1 MQATAKDLRFYSK
14 KLLDAVSRG
23 EEVTITY
30 RGKPCA
36 KLIPITHERVKEDD
50 SDKLFGIW
58 KDNESIQDVEEY
70 VRKLRKDRFNA
81 R

>member
-1 MQATAKDLRFYSK
+1 M
-14 KLLDAVSRG
+14 
-23 EEVTITY
+23 
-30 RGKPCA
+30 
-36 KLIPITHERVKEDD
+36 VKEDD

-81 R
+81 G